1 MINQLATPATS
12 AAPRHVAII
21 MDGNRRWATARGLP
35 TIEGHR
41 RGVRAL
47 QRTVAAAARA
57 GVDVLT
63 VYAFSEENWSRPNRR
78 NRAFDGTRTRLCAA
92 GIRSTLTRERSGSR
106 HRQARPPP
114 SAVREALAEL
124 EARTFPASGMVL
136 NLAID
141 YSARGELRDAIRALV
156 QDVAD
161 GKIEPDSID
170 DDAIGAKLMTAGMP
184 DPDLLIRT
192 GGELRLSN
200 FLLYQCAYTELWSTL
215 TRGPSS
221 TAVRL
226 TRRSALSPA
235 ANAASAASRRRLR
248 LRGTPA
254 VGGVPFLFLI

>member
-63 VYAFSEENWSRPNRR
+63 VYAFSEENWSRPTDEIALLMELARVFARR
-78 NRAFDGTRTRLCAA
+78 ESEALLRANVRARVIGKRDRL
-92 GIRSTLTRERSGSR
+92 
-106 HRQARPPP
+106 P

-215 TRGPSS
+215 TPWPEFDGRAFDAALG
-221 TAVRL
+221 AFAGRQ
-226 TRRSALSPA
+226 RRFG
-235 ANAASAASRRRLR
+235 R
-248 LRGTPA
+248 
-254 VGGVPFLFLI
+254 